1 MATNMIDEKSVDERL
16 SNLFKMI
23 GQPTRLKIMLVIGSG
38 EACVCH
44 IEAVLGIRQA
54 TISQHLMV
62 LRDADLLTTKR
73 DGRNIFYRL
82 TKPELFDAIC
92 KFAAVTGV
100 STEGLTQFSC
110 QPTPNCPC
118 PRCNPDLDP
127 KLTCQKIKVGRS

>member
-1 MATNMIDEKSVDERL
+1 MITNVISDKPIDEKL
-16 SNLFKMI
+16 SNLFEII
-23 GQPTRLKIMLVIGSG
+23 GQPTRLKIMLIIGEG

-62 LRDADLLTTKR
+62 LRDANLVTTKR

-92 KFAAVTGV
+92 KFAAITGG
-100 STEGLTQFSC
+100 STEVLTHFSR
-110 QPTPNCPC
+110 QPVPNCPC
-118 PRCNPDLDP
+118 PYCNPNLDP
-127 KLTCQKIKVGRS
+127 ALGCK